1 MNAALSFGA
10 INTQPETIPTMIEA
24 PIHQSI
30 LAAYF
35 IGAVR

>member
-10 INTQPETIPTMIEA
+10 INTQQKTIPTMIEA
-24 PIHQSI
+24 PIHQAI

-35 IGAVR
+35 TGAVR